1 MLEVLKETTGEDKGW
16 TYQPHIYYVDK
27 KTGKLVAFAA
37 APNYTQIDRYSKP
50 KKFDKRLRKF
60 EKLGEVENV

>member
-1 MLEVLKETTGEDKGW
+1 MLEVLKEVTGEDSGFF
-16 TYQPHIYYVDK
+16 YQEHIYYVDK

>member
-37 APNYTQIDRYSKP
+37 APNYTQIDRYNKP

-60 EKLGEVENV
+60 EKLGEVESI